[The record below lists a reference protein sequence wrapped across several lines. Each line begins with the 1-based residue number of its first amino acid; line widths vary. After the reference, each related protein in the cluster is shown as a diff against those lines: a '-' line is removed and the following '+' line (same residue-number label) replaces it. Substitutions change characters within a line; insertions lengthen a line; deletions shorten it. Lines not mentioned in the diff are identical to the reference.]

1 MSHIRLAHTYS
12 IAAFDSAAGQLG
24 VAVQSHYLGVG
35 IAVPWLEAGVG
46 AVATQSFVDISYGPL
61 GLALMKAGKTAA
73 EALNGLLAADA
84 QADRRQVAMIDI
96 HGNVAVHTGE
106 RCIAFAGHRIGDGYS
121 VQANLMLRKTVWDAM
136 AEAFEQTR
144 GDLAERMM
152 VALEAAEN
160 EGGDIRGRQSA
171 AMVVVNA
178 VASGRPWQDRLIDLR
193 VDDHAE
199 PLTELRRLLTTQRAY
214 DCWNAVEALLL
225 SQEKSE
231 KDIALALARFAEA
244 PDLMPDNPEG
254 VFWFG
259 CALANAGQMEAA
271 LPYFQRVFAVQPVW
285 RELTPRLAAVGLL
298 PDDQAMLRRIIEL

>member
-1 MSHIRLAHTYS
+1 MSQFRLTHTYS
-12 IAAFDSAAGQLG
+12 IVAFDPTAGQLG

-35 IAVPWLEAGVG
+35 VAVPWLEAGVG

-61 GLALMKAGKTAA
+61 GLALMKAGKTAPQ
-73 EALNGLLAADA
+73 ALAGLLVTDA

-96 HGNVAVHTGE
+96 HGNVAAHTGA
-106 RCIAFAGHRIGDGYS
+106 RCIAFAGHRIGEGYS
-121 VQANLMLRKTVWDAM
+121 AQANLMLRETVWDAM

-178 VASGRPWQDRLIDLR
+178 AASGRPWQDRLVDLR

-199 PLTELRRLLTTQRAY
+199 PLVELRRLLAVQRAY
-214 DCWNAVEALLL
+214 DGWNAAEALLRDK
-225 SQEKSE
+225 ERTDE
-231 KDIALALARFAEA
+231 NVILAVARFAES

-259 CALANAGQMEAA
+259 CALVNASQVEDA

-298 PDDQAMLRRIIEL
+298 PDDQRMLRRIIEL